1 MTEIETQNSALN
13 QLLDRMTEAK
23 QLSSSDAENL
33 RAEMRK
39 TGQPQVQTEEDV
51 LRWLAKEYDLA
62 YTSLEDVQPD
72 RELLSLFPARLLLK
86 DELLPLRRVN
96 GCVEV
101 ATSRLFAT
109 QGLDTLKTMTGLRL
123 RPVIAPSEA
132 IQREMKKRL
141 GVGADTIDTLDEET
155 SFQVVD
161 DDRDDDTNL
170 DSAAEDASI
179 IRFVNQVLKDAIDLR
194 ASDIHLEPFEDEL
207 RIRYRIDGVLQD
219 IPVPPQIKRFQPA
232 IVSRVKILSHLNI
245 AEKRLPQDGRIKI
258 RVDDAEVDIRVSVI
272 PMLHGEAVVMRLL
285 RQSATLRGMGE
296 LGMDDRELKS
306 FRRILGLPHG
316 IILVTG
322 PTGSGKTSTLYTA
335 LNEINDSIRKIIT
348 IEDPIEYQLRGVN
361 QIQVLEKAGLTFARG
376 LRAVLRH
383 DPDVVLIGEIRD
395 QETAQIAVQAS
406 LTGHL
411 VFSTLH
417 TNDAPGALTR
427 LVDMG
432 VEPYLVAS
440 SLEAVLAQRLVRV
453 LCPKCKQEDQS
464 PTTQA
469 LKAQLEFPA
478 SVAVYRAVG
487 CRDCRQTGYHGRRG
501 IFEWMDSSNDI
512 RQMILKNCSS
522 GEIRETAR
530 AGGMRTLAE
539 DGWRLVRAGV
549 TTPEEV
555 LRVTKDQSL
564 GDGTEEKKRA
574 ERAATNQLPLPENSH
589 ALVSV

>member
-1 MTEIETQNSALN
+1 MSEETQDLPLK
-13 QLLDRMTEAK
+13 QLLGRMVEAK
-23 QLSSSDAENL
+23 QLSSSDAETL
-33 RAEMRK
+33 IRQWHAGSKELL
-39 TGQPQVQTEEDV
+39 QSEEGV
-51 LRWLAKEYDLA
+51 LRWLAQEYDVA
-62 YTSLEDVQPD
+62 YTGLEDMEPD
-72 RELLSLFPARLLLK
+72 RQLLSLFPARILLK
-86 DELLPLRRVN
+86 EQLLPLRRVN
-96 GCVEV
+96 GAVEV

-109 QGLDTLKTMTGLRL
+109 QGLDALKTMTGLRL
-123 RPVIAPSEA
+123 KPVLAPAEA
-132 IQREMKKRL
+132 IEREMKKRL
-141 GVGADTIDTLDEET
+141 GVGADTIDTLDEEAP
-155 SFQVVD
+155 FQVVD
-161 DDRDDDTNL
+161 ENKEDTNL
-170 DSAAEDASI
+170 DGAAEDASI
-179 IRFVNQVLKDAIDLR
+179 IKFVNQVLKDAIELR

-207 RIRYRIDGVLQD
+207 RIRYRIDGVLQEV
-219 IPVPPQIKRFQPA
+219 PVPAQIKRFQPA

-258 RVDDAEVDIRVSVI
+258 RLENNEVDIRVSVI

-285 RQSATLRGMGE
+285 RQNSTLRGMGE
-296 LGMDDRELKS
+296 LGMNTRE
-306 FRRILGLPHG
+306 FECCRRVLELPHG
-316 IILVTG
+316 IVLVTG

-335 LNEINDSIRKIIT
+335 LNEINDSVRKIIT
-348 IEDPIEYQLRGVN
+348 IEDPVEYQLKGVN
-361 QIQVLEKAGLTFARG
+361 QIQVSEKSGLTFARG
-376 LRAVLRH
+376 LRSILRH

-417 TNDAPGALTR
+417 TSDAPGAVTR

-453 LCPKCKQEDQS
+453 LCPKCKQEDHS

-469 LKAQLEFPA
+469 LKAQLDFPA
-478 SVAVYRAVG
+478 NVAVYRAVG

-501 IFEWMDSSNDI
+501 VFEWMDSSNEI

-522 GEIRETAR
+522 GEIREIAR
-530 AGGMRTLAE
+530 RGGMRTLAE

-589 ALVSV
+589 AFVSV